1 MAKLNAKGVKIVGF
15 DADDTLWINE
25 NYFREAEHEF
35 CHLMMDY
42 LEHEKTADELFRTET
57 DNLDL
62 FGYGAKGFTLSLI
75 ETAVRISGGK
85 VTGEKIR
92 QILDIGK
99 KLIMQPIEL
108 LPGVTDTLQALQ
120 KKYKLVVVTKG
131 DLLDQERK
139 LKNSLLLPYFHHIEI
154 MSNKHA
160 ADYKALISH
169 LQIKPEEFVMV
180 GNSLKSDILPV
191 IKIGA
196 QAVYVPYHT
205 TWLHE
210 RLDEPPTPPY
220 AQAQTIRDIVPL
232 LL

>member
-25 NYFREAEHEF
+25 NYFREAEHAF

-42 LEHEKTADELFRTET
+42 LEHEHTAEELFRTET
-57 DNLDL
+57 DNLEL

-85 VTGEKIR
+85 VTGEKIQ

-99 KLIMQPIEL
+99 KLILQPIEL
-108 LPGVTDTLQALQ
+108 LPGVTETLQALQ
-120 KKYKLVVVTKG
+120 EKYKLVVVTKG

-210 RLDEPPTPPY
+210 RLDEPPNPPY
-220 AQAQTIRDIVPL
+220 AQAKTIRDIVPL